1 MPEGFEL
8 SLPENVKTI
17 IREIQKKA
25 SGSRSRGLLV
35 ASRSWLANVG
45 GAPFDGVICDLVL
58 VSRNLRGLHLLTL
71 CDSADDGKFLE
82 YSREV
87 AQKIKVGLAKDGA
100 CCQKVYVVPHV
111 VRCTDDTTKAMQSLN
126 IRDDHQYPK
135 SYDLT
140 SRQVLN
146 EVLKSLVI
154 ILASVPSTLSS
165 QLGVSIM
172 NLLTKEQFQ
181 LVKEQIEVN
190 RELWI
195 KGPAGT
201 GKTLVAVEFMR
212 ELMLREKLEK
222 NQILCVCENAG
233 IREQIR

>member
-1 MPEGFEL
+1 
-8 SLPENVKTI
+8 
-17 IREIQKKA
+17 
-25 SGSRSRGLLV
+25 
-35 ASRSWLANVG
+35 
-45 GAPFDGVICDLVL
+45 
-58 VSRNLRGLHLLTL
+58 
-71 CDSADDGKFLE
+71 
-82 YSREV
+82 
-87 AQKIKVGLAKDGA
+87 
-100 CCQKVYVVPHV
+100 
-111 VRCTDDTTKAMQSLN
+111 
-126 IRDDHQYPK
+126 
-135 SYDLT
+135 
-140 SRQVLN
+140 
-146 EVLKSLVI
+146 
-154 ILASVPSTLSS
+154 
-165 QLGVSIM
+165 M